1 MPHAANARLDHPY
14 TIVWLR
20 SLRSAVLHCTYVA
33 AALTPL
39 VLIAA
44 GCQQKGREPA
54 EQTNRPG
61 TAPLAAAPATAA
73 PVIVKPK
80 AEKTLS
86 MPTYPPD
93 SRRAREAGTVEL
105 NLHVLTDG
113 SIDDVGILKSSGS
126 PRLDEYAVREA
137 RARWTLKPGTVDGRP
152 TPMWH
157 TLRVTFKLD

>member
-1 MPHAANARLDHPY
+1 MSHAANARLDRPY
-14 TIVWLR
+14 PIVRLG
-20 SLRSAVLHCTYVA
+20 SLRSAVLHCLCVA

-39 VLIAA
+39 VLIST
-44 GCQQKGREPA
+44 GCQQKDPGQP
-54 EQTNRPG
+54 EQTNNPAA
-61 TAPLAAAPATAA
+61 APLAAAPAPT
-73 PVIVKPK
+73 IVKPK

-137 RARWTLKPGTVDGRP
+137 RARWTLKPGTVDGKP